1 MTTVFLS
8 LGSNLND
15 REKNIRAAIAA
26 LMNSGT
32 LSDTKSS
39 SLYESEP
46 WGNRDQPWFVN
57 CVIKGTTA
65 LGPYALLMKLLAI
78 ETQFGR
84 VRAPE
89 TKWQPRTL
97 DIDILLYG
105 RLALQMPTTRPKAKQ
120 LMPPIAGAT
129 FPSFLRTDDENA
141 LLKAALEGYTLSVTH
156 LNNFLDVTNGGPQ
169 KFIETNLLQF
179 PQRPTTANVSWK
191 LVWNSSAAPSPFSP
205 SCLRTSSVCLP

>member
-120 LMPPIAGAT
+120 LMPRSAVADVVATNPKLPALTIPHEHLAERRFVLLPLAELASDFVHPGTEKPI
-129 FPSFLRTDDENA
+129 SQ
-141 LLKAALEGYTLSVTH
+141 LLKECVDHSIVKP
-156 LNNFLDVTNGGPQ
+156 FLT
-169 KFIETNLLQF
+169 
-179 PQRPTTANVSWK
+179 
-191 LVWNSSAAPSPFSP
+191 
-205 SCLRTSSVCLP
+205 